1 LRYNRVYR
9 VSGLF
14 PLWADPVV
22 CVSRFFQR
30 FVFVLSVTIFAALGL
45 GFALG
50 EFGLFGV
57 HAGGEQDGAYR
68 QMRVYA
74 EVLKKVQTDYVTEPN
89 INDVTTGALHG
100 LLESLD
106 SDSSY
111 LTPTEYKIYKDRST
125 TGVAQVGINVSKR
138 YGYAMVVSVL
148 PGSPADKE
156 HLSDGD
162 VIESI
167 GGQTTRELSLA
178 VIRLM
183 LEGQPGS
190 TVTLSVV
197 RPRKADPD
205 KLTFTRAIT
214 APSALGEQQYD
225 NATVL
230 YLKPGVLTPARL
242 DEIAARLKAA
252 GKSRKVLLDLRDSF
266 GDDAQQGL
274 RLANFFIKQGTL
286 ATLGGQKFPL
296 QTFTADPAKCLTD
309 APLAVLVN
317 RGTYGA
323 AELTAAAILD
333 SKRGDVVGERTFGE
347 GSVQKTLELPDG
359 AALLLTVA
367 KYQGPAGK
375 KIQDEAVLPAVLV
388 GPAIDEEQDE
398 EAPPAKTDAPLNKAL
413 ELLKAKTV

>member
-1 LRYNRVYR
+1 
-9 VSGLF
+9 
-14 PLWADPVV
+14 
-22 CVSRFFQR
+22 
-30 FVFVLSVTIFAALGL
+30 VLSVAIFAALGF

-57 HAGGEQDGAYR
+57 HADGEQDGAYR
-68 QMRVYA
+68 QMGVYGD
-74 EVLKKVQTDYVTEPN
+74 VLKKIQTDYVTEPN

-111 LTPTEYKIYKDRST
+111 LTPTEYKIFKERPT

-138 YGYAMVVSVL
+138 FGYATIVSVL

-167 GGQTTRELSLA
+167 GEQSTRELSLA

-183 LEGQPGS
+183 LEGKPGT

-205 KLTFTRAIT
+205 KLTLTRTIT
-214 APSALGEQQYD
+214 APPPLAEQQYE
-225 NATVL
+225 NSTIL
-230 YLKPGVLTPARL
+230 YLKPGVLTAAHV
-242 DEIAARLKAA
+242 DEVAAKIKAA
-252 GKSRKVLLDLRDSF
+252 GKTRKVLLDLRDSS
-266 GDDAQQGL
+266 GDDAAQGL
-274 RLANFFIKQGTL
+274 RLANFFIKEGTL
-286 ATLGGQKFPL
+286 ATLQGQKFPA
-296 QTFTADPAKCLTD
+296 QTFTADPTKFITD
-309 APLAVLVN
+309 SPLAVLVN

-323 AELTAAAILD
+323 AELAAAAISD
-333 SKRGDVVGERTFGE
+333 AKRGDLVGERTFGE
-347 GSVQKTLELPDG
+347 GSVQKTIELPDG

-367 KYQGPAGK
+367 KYQSPSGK
-375 KIQDEAVLPAVLV
+375 KIQDVAVAPSVVV
-388 GPAIDEEQDE
+388 GPSLEEEQPDEET
-398 EAPPAKTDAPLNKAL
+398 PPAKGDEPLNKAL
-413 ELLKAKTV
+413 ELLKAKTS